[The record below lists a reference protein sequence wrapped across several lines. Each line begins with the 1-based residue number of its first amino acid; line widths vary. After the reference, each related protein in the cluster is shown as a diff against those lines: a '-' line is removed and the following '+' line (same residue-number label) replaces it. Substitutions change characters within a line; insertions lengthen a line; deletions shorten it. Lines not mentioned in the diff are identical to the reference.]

1 MSFIT
6 GTNTIIKEN
15 LLAKETVRLLD
26 KKFVIMNYANTEYE
40 GEIKQQ
46 GDTVSVQ
53 TFPNIAWSTG
63 TTAGA
68 DITASPWTISKETLT
83 VDQLAQLRVE
93 VTNVEEIQSNLS
105 LREKTAE
112 RMAYGQAELLEK
124 FIVKLA
130 VEAAGNSL
138 GAYGTALTNSTVI
151 DAISAIRVALS
162 KNNAFD
168 MAGLFIDPTITALFV
183 KSSWFDGFKEGLDV
197 RRNGFL
203 GRMLGFE
210 VYETNNIGYK
220 VMLAMDKYSVH
231 FAAQWIGFKIAEEAK
246 GFRSNILGE
255 IAYGGKVFTE
265 NAKRIATYAYSN

>member
-1 MSFIT
+1 MAFIT

-15 LLAKETVRLLD
+15 LLAKETIRLLD
-26 KKFVIMNYANTEYE
+26 KKFVIMNYANTDYE

-53 TFPNIAWSTG
+53 TFPNISWSTG

-68 DITASPWTISKETLT
+68 DIAASAWTITKETLT

-93 VTNVEEIQSNLS
+93 VTNVEEIQSNIS

-130 VEAAGNSL
+130 VEAAGNKLGSL
-138 GAYGTALTNSTVI
+138 STALTATTVI
-151 DAISAIRVALS
+151 DAITAIRTALR

-168 MAGLFIDPTITALFV
+168 MP
-183 KSSWFDGFKEGLDV
+183 
-197 RRNGFL
+197 
-203 GRMLGFE
+203 
-210 VYETNNIGYK
+210 
-220 VMLAMDKYSVH
+220 
-231 FAAQWIGFKIAEEAK
+231 
-246 GFRSNILGE
+246 
-255 IAYGGKVFTE
+255 
-265 NAKRIATYAYSN
+265 